1 MDSIVQ
7 GLADIY
13 GGITYV
19 VARGAYWVS
28 VVLLIVSALAALAM
42 VLDLIVT
49 PTRRFVSADRAA
61 QPRDGIILIG
71 QILAGALL
79 VAAVVLA
86 FRDTGNPYVGTI
98 ARAADMDRDA
108 GSELLDSFSFPEKE
122 AQLSGAWLD
131 GTVQQAMKEQMDFFV
146 AQGEIEAA
154 LAGYDSFV
162 DTRFLQQV
170 RGRGDGGS
178 RAAVDTGGLEELN
191 VAYFLEWPTANQ
203 VAQVEQT
210 YDEALGLAVN
220 WIPFASGNDMAEAME
235 AGDIDISYSQG
246 LTPFANF
253 VTGGSDL
260 LLVGVAV
267 SYADADNC
275 VAGRGLGITAE
286 NAAQTL
292 AGQSIYTPLGN
303 VTHFKLLK
311 MMEHL
316 GVDPSTV
323 ELIPSEG
330 GTAAVLA
337 LEAGDVA
344 MACAFGGAVNQ
355 MIANGGNLVM
365 TGAEQEAIGIRVF
378 DIISTTGDFADAHPS
393 VVTGF
398 LQVTEDATR
407 AYNDGAGFPW
417 RPIVALVAG
426 TALMALLVVYRRAG
440 EQRQAGLARYVWL
453 ALAVTSVFA
462 VILAFLQRE
471 DSSIPYMALLLG
483 VFIIARA
490 WFTLARPEVHFDK
503 SQVVVKTDSR
513 TDSALIVDKLSMVYE
528 LPDGGSVEAL
538 EDVSFTLEPGRL
550 LTLLGP
556 SGCGKTTLLNIVAGF
571 LAPTSGEVKLGSE
584 PITGPGQDRGM
595 VFQRGALF
603 EWLTVNDNVGF
614 GARMNGRSRPAS
626 REEVQGLLRIVGLRD
641 FGEKAVYELSG
652 GMQQRVAL
660 ARCLANDPRLIL
672 MDEPLGALDALT
684 REKMQRLVLELWN
697 ETGKTIVL
705 VTHSVE
711 EALYLGDQLFVM
723 APRPGRVEKVY
734 DLPFAK
740 QALTADAR
748 ELKTSAEFVRV
759 REEILGMIW
768 AMEEQIMGTG
778 GGD

>member
-1 MDSIVQ
+1 MDVIVQ

-13 GGITYV
+13 DGITYV
-19 VARGAYWVS
+19 VARSAYWIS
-28 VVLLIVSALAALAM
+28 VLLLIVSAVAALVM
-42 VLDLIVT
+42 VIDLILT

-79 VAAVVLA
+79 IGAVVLA

-98 ARAADMDRDA
+98 ARGAEMDRDA
-108 GSELLDSFSFPEKE
+108 TTELLDAFSFPEKE
-122 AQLSGAWLD
+122 SQLSEAWL
-131 GTVQQAMKEQMDFFV
+131 GGAVQATMKEQMDFFV
-146 AQGEIEAA
+146 EQGEIDSA
-154 LAGYDSFV
+154 LGSYDSYV
-162 DTRFLQQV
+162 DTSFLRQV

-178 RAAVDTGGLEELN
+178 AAAVDTGGLDELN

-203 VAQVEQT
+203 VAQAEQT
-210 YDEALGLAVN
+210 YDEALGLTVN
-220 WIPFASGNDMAEAME
+220 WIPFASGGDMAQAME
-235 AGDIDISYSQG
+235 SGDIDISYSQG

-275 VAGRGLGITAE
+275 VAGRGLGITAA
-286 NAAQTL
+286 NAGERL
-292 AGQSIYTPLGN
+292 AGQSVYTPLGN

-311 MMEHL
+311 MLEHL
-316 GVDPSTV
+316 GVDKASV
-323 ELIPSEG
+323 DLIPSEG
-330 GTAAVLA
+330 GPAAVVA
-337 LEAGDVA
+337 LESGDAV
-344 MACAFGGAVNQ
+344 MACAFGGAVNT
-355 MIANGGNLVM
+355 MIANGGNLLM

-378 DIISTTGDFADAHPS
+378 DIISTTGDFAARHPS

-398 LQVTEDATR
+398 LQVTEDANV

-417 RPIVALVAG
+417 RPIVALLGGA
-426 TALMALLVVYRRAG
+426 ALMALLIAYRRAG
-440 EQRQAGLARYVWL
+440 EQRQTALARYVWL
-453 ALAVTSVFA
+453 ALAVSSVLA

-483 VFIIARA
+483 VFIMTRA
-490 WFTLARPEVHFDK
+490 WFMLARPEVHFDK
-503 SQVVVKTDSR
+503 SKAVVKTDSH
-513 TDSALIVDKLSMVYE
+513 TQSALVVEKLGMVYE

-538 EDVSFTLEPGRL
+538 KDVTFTLQPGRL

-556 SGCGKTTLLNIVAGF
+556 SGCGKTTLLNIIAGF
-571 LAPTSGEVKLGSE
+571 LAPTSGEVKLGSD

-626 REEVQGLLRIVGLRD
+626 REEVQDLLDIVGLQD
-641 FGEKAVYELSG
+641 FGDKAVYELSG

-660 ARCLANDPRLIL
+660 ARCLANDPKLIL

-684 REKMQRLVLELWN
+684 REKMQRLVLDLWN

-723 APRPGRVEKVY
+723 APRPGRIERTY
-734 DLPFAK
+734 DLPFAQ

-748 ELKTSAEFVRV
+748 ELKTSAEFIRV
-759 REEILGMIW
+759 REEILTMIW
-768 AMEEQIMGTG
+768 EMEEQIMGTAG
-778 GGD
+778 GS